1 MNIDQVRIGSQD
13 SRYTQATERRLAVEP
28 RTPAVNEEA
37 LRQENQQAQ
46 QVQVNNLQDA
56 LKAIRNARDLLLNGS
71 TSADTV
77 YSRVDPGRV
86 MDLIAP

>member
-1 MNIDQVRIGSQD
+1 MNIDQVRIGIQD
-13 SRYTQATERRLAVEP
+13 ARHTQATERRTAPES
-28 RTPAVNEEA
+28 RTPAASEDAVR
-37 LRQENQQAQ
+37 LENQQAQ

-56 LKAIRNARDLLLNGS
+56 LKAIRSVKDLLLNGS
-71 TSADTV
+71 TSADSV